1 MRLTFHGAARSV
13 TGSRHLVDV
22 AGKRVL
28 LDGGLVQGRRDEAAR
43 RNRDFGFD
51 PRTIDAVVL
60 SHAHIDHSGALP
72 ALVKAGYSGPIWA
85 TPATAD
91 LADVMLRDS
100 AQIQTRDVEIVRKR
114 EGRAPEPLYTTDDA
128 VATSKLFRELAYGT
142 TQEILPGVRIDF
154 HDAGHMLG
162 SSLVRLRGEH
172 RTLVF
177 SGDLGRASLPIL
189 RNPELL
195 SGADALIT
203 ESTYGNRTHPP
214 EEDEE
219 REIAAL
225 VTRVAER
232 RGKILIPAFAVG
244 RTQHLTYRLKKLQG
258 RIPEIPVF
266 VDSPLAAD
274 VTDIYRRHPECHEP
288 GVWDQGDPFGFGML
302 RYTRSPEESKRLN
315 DLDGPAIIIS
325 ASGMCET
332 GRILHHLEHHGPF
345 QRNCILFV
353 GYQAEYT
360 LGRRILEGQ
369 KRVRI
374 YGREV
379 EIRAEVA
386 KMNGLSAHADRAGL
400 EALVRAHARTLK
412 HAFVV
417 HGEPAPAEAL
427 AGWIRDATMARTA
440 VPALGESAD
449 L

>member
-1 MRLTFHGAARSV
+1 MKLTFHGAARSV
-13 TGSRHLVDV
+13 TGSRHLLHA
-22 AGKRVL
+22 AGKLVL
-28 LDGGLVQGRRDEAAR
+28 LDGGLVQGHRAEAAR

-51 PRTIDAVVL
+51 PRSVDAVVL

-72 ALVKAGYSGPIWA
+72 ALVKAGFSGPIWA

-100 AQIQTRDVEIVRKR
+100 AQIQQRDVEIVRKR
-114 EGRAPEPLYTTDDA
+114 EGRAPEPLYDLDDA
-128 VATSKLFRELAYGT
+128 VATSRLFREVPYG
-142 TQEILPGVRIDF
+142 QAVEIAPGVAVDF

-162 SSLVRLRGEH
+162 SSLVRVRAEH
-172 RTLVF
+172 RTLLF

-189 RNPELL
+189 KSPELL
-195 SGADALIT
+195 SGADVLIT

-219 REIAAL
+219 RDLAAL
-225 VTRVAER
+225 VTRVVDR
-232 RGKILIPAFAVG
+232 KGKILIPAFAVG

-258 RIPEIPVF
+258 RIPEVPVF

-288 GVWDQGDPFGFGML
+288 GTWDKGDPFGFGML
-302 RYTRSPEESKRLN
+302 RYTRLPEESKRLN

-353 GYQAEYT
+353 GYQAEHT
-360 LGRRILEGQ
+360 LGRRLLEGARQ
-369 KRVRI
+369 VRI

-386 KMNGLSAHADRAGL
+386 KMNGLSAHADRTGL
-400 EALVRAHARTLK
+400 QALVRAHARTLK

-427 AGWIRDATMARTA
+427 AGWIRETTMARTA
-440 VPALGESAD
+440 VPDLGETAE